1 MNKPPFSLPPLGGL
15 QTLLD
20 TLPPPPPWLQAELHN
35 RLVLL
40 LNHVLMQ
47 EPVAM
52 ERLKRQCG
60 KTVQVQWGRFTLG
73 LQATAAGLL
82 ALADAAGQ
90 PDLRLQLTDT
100 SPLALAQTVLAGGKP
115 QVDIQGDVQLA
126 ADVAWLVDNV
136 RWDAEEDL
144 SRLLGD
150 APAHTLVQG
159 VRTLAQA
166 LPKFINRSRAAP

>member
-73 LQATAAGLL
+73 LQPTVAGLL
-82 ALADAAGQ
+82 ALADVAGQ
-90 PDLRLQLTDT
+90 PDLRLQLADT

-136 RWDAEEDL
+136 RWDVEDHL

-166 LPKFINRSRAAP
+166 LAKFINRSRAAP

>member
-73 LQATAAGLL
+73 LQPTAAGLL
-82 ALADAAGQ
+82 ALADVAGQ
-90 PDLRLQLTDT
+90 PDLRLQLTET

-144 SRLLGD
+144 ARLLGD
-150 APAHTLVQG
+150 ATAHTLVQG
-159 VRTLAQA
+159 VRILAQA